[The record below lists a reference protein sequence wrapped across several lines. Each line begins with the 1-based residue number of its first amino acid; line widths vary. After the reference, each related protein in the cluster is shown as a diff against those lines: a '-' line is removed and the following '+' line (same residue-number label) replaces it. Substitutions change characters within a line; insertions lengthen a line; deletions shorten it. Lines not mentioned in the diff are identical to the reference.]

1 VIPNEE
7 CYSLNSDPYFVES
20 PEDQIAVSFI
30 CNSFLWIHRVCMRP
44 NIVIDFSNLT
54 GLSVDPDNP
63 QRGMFDVTMRGYNE
77 FDDSGQNVTVTIYY
91 ESNKG

>member
-1 VIPNEE
+1 
-7 CYSLNSDPYFVES
+7 
-20 PEDQIAVSFI
+20 
-30 CNSFLWIHRVCMRP
+30 MRP